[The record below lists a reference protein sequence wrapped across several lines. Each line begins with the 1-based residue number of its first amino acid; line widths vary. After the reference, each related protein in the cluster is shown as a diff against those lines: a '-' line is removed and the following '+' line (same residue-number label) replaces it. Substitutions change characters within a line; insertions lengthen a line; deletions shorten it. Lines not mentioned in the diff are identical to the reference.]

1 MLAQREINIA
11 IGDKPPDQYFQELA
25 KQCDGEKKKYGG
37 ITEEK
42 DLCANLKMHCIP
54 MAMLDSKISSYGD
67 FLNERRKLMA
77 QKIKTWFEA
86 L

>member
-1 MLAQREINIA
+1 M
-11 IGDKPPDQYFQELA
+11 
-25 KQCDGEKKKYGG
+25 KQCDGGKKKYGG

-42 DLCANLKMHCIP
+42 DLRANFKMHCIP
-54 MAMLDSKISSYGD
+54 MAMLDTKIPSYDD

-77 QKIKTWFEA
+77 QKIKAWFEA